1 MNFARNGLAALALA
15 TAFAGGAAYAETMTM
30 DVELSGAQQ
39 VPPVETSASGTAEV
53 TYDTETRKLSWE
65 LEYTGLSGDATAAH
79 IHGPADEG
87 ENAPPVFP
95 IKEASGSEGSE
106 ELTEEQAELLM
117 DGKMYINVHTA
128 ANPDGEIRGQVK
140 PAM

>member
-15 TAFAGGAAYAETMTM
+15 TAFAGGAAYAEKMTM
-30 DVELSGAQQ
+30 DVELSGAQE
-39 VPPVETSASGTAEV
+39 VPPVETSATGTATV
-53 TYDTETRKLSWE
+53 TFDSDTRMLSWE
-65 LEYTGLSGDATAAH
+65 LEYSGLSGDATAAH

-106 ELTEEQAELLM
+106 ELTEEQAKLLM

-128 ANPDGEIRGQVK
+128 ANPNGEIRGQVEPK
-140 PAM
+140 S